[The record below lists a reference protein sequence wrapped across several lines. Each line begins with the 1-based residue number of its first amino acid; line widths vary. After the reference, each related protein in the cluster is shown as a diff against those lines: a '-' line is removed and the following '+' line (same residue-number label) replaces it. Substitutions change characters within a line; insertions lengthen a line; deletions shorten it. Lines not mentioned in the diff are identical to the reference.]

1 VSDIV
6 RTSKLF
12 SWPLPIEPADLVVF
26 APANGVLLTRQVP
39 PDAIVWGD
47 AVHPVRWSDR

>member
-6 RTSKLF
+6 RTSKQL
-12 SWPLPIEPADLVVF
+12 SWPLPIEPADLVLF
-26 APANGVLLTRQVP
+26 AAPNGVLLTWQVP